1 MNTRR
6 LLSYVRQ
13 AADDYVLIEEHDKI
27 AAGLSGGKDS
37 LTMLYALKKLQRF
50 YPKHFEL
57 TAITVHLGFEDFHPE
72 PIAAF
77 CKELDVPYKIIHTD
91 IAGIVFGPDNV
102 QNPCSLCARLRKGA
116 FNEAALQLGCN
127 KTAYAHHRDD
137 LIETMMLSLLYEGR
151 FSAFS
156 PYTYLDR
163 MDLTVIRPL
172 MFVTEPEVVGFQHKY
187 QLPVCKNPCPVDGQT
202 KREYVKNLAK
212 QLEKENP
219 GAKNR
224 MFRAILDGQIP
235 GWPAAT
241 TKTP

>member
-1 MNTRR
+1 M
-6 LLSYVRQ
+6 
-13 AADDYVLIEEHDKI
+13 
-27 AAGLSGGKDS
+27 
-37 LTMLYALKKLQRF
+37 
-50 YPKHFEL
+50 
-57 TAITVHLGFEDFHPE
+57 E
-72 PIAAF
+72 PIRTL
-77 CKELDVPYKIIHTD
+77 CDELSVPYQIIPTEIGKILFD
-91 IAGIVFGPDNV
+91 IRKES
-102 QNPCSLCARLRKGA
+102 NPCSLCAKLRKGA
-116 FNEAALQLGCN
+116 LNRTAKELGCN
-127 KTAYAHHRDD
+127 KVAYAHHRDD

-151 FSAFS
+151 FYAFS